1 MKQSPCHTY
10 PLPAPAKAQD
20 PIGTPT
26 NKKTSKRYQSL
37 SKRISS
43 KEASRSP
50 LPQTPDFHKILPL
63 DLGWTDSELRL
74 FLKSPIELRAMLEKK
89 EEDVR
94 NLTFKADY
102 YVNKCQDL
110 GTQLAAAIGAF
121 ESQTEQNTEDQ
132 NYLAMTLELVRK
144 ENARLSAMVSHYAQ
158 REREHRSM
166 AERVDFYARKEKA
179 DQQMQAITSLIWC
192 EPCDPPDVYT
202 AQGEAQLEEE
212 ASRVIFTAQD
222 DACAQLM
229 GISSLIWADPGE
241 KRKAETDAGWTP
253 GMSKP
258 CWTTSE
264 MLDTTPA
271 AKRH

>member
-1 MKQSPCHTY
+1 MKPSPCHVY
-10 PLPAPAKAQD
+10 PPPAPVKTQD
-20 PIGTPT
+20 PIGTPS
-26 NKKTSKRYQSL
+26 SKRGSKRVQIL
-37 SKRISS
+37 SKRISIKGPS
-43 KEASRSP
+43 
-50 LPQTPDFHKILPL
+50 PQTPDFHKILPL
-63 DLGWTDSELRL
+63 DLGWTDTELRL

-89 EEDVR
+89 EEDMR

-132 NYLAMTLELVRK
+132 NYLARTLELVRE
-144 ENARLSAMVSHYAQ
+144 ENTRLSAMVSHYAQ

-166 AERVDFYARKEKA
+166 AERVDFYTRKEKA
-179 DQQMQAITSLIWC
+179 DQQMQAIASLIWC
-192 EPCDPPDVYT
+192 EPCDPPAVDVYT
-202 AQGEAQLEEE
+202 AQGDAQLKEE
-212 ASRVIFTAQD
+212 ASSVIFTSQG
-222 DACAQLM
+222 DAPLM
-229 GISSLIWADPGE
+229 EIPSLLWNDPDE
-241 KRKAETDAGWTP
+241 KRKAAPDAGWIP

-271 AKRH
+271 PC